1 MRIAPGETGTDMER
15 VEKLVRALPIDKLL
29 LQLRSSI
36 EMIEKNEG
44 VGSVNNGALRA
55 FVLSTELLERTRS
68 AFLASMMRKQ
78 GTEPLP

>member
-1 MRIAPGETGTDMER
+1 MER

-29 LQLRSSI
+29 LQLQSSI

-44 VGSVNNGALRA
+44 AESVHDGALRA
-55 FVLSTELLERTRS
+55 FVLSAELLERTRS
-68 AFLASMMRKQ
+68 AFMASMMNKQ